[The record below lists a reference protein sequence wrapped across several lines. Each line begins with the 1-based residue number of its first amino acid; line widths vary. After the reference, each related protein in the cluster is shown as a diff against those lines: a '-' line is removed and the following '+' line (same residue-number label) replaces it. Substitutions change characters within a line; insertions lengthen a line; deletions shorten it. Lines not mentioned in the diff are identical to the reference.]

1 MCQPFKDCLPARH
14 VFSSIQN
21 RAGLLA
27 FRAALLRAEGE
38 RWLVDKSTG
47 NNLPRHAAKKLVQ
60 VR

>member
-1 MCQPFKDCLPARH
+1 MCQPFKHCLPARH

-21 RAGLLA
+21 RAGILA
-27 FRAALLRAEGE
+27 AALLRAEGE

-47 NNLPRHAAKKLVQ
+47 NNLPRHAVKKVVQ